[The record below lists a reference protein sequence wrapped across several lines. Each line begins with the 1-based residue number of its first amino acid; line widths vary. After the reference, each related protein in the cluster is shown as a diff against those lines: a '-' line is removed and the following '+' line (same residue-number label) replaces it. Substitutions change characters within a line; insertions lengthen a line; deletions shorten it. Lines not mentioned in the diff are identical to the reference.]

1 MANIKLCGNWTKRNK
16 GLLHYYAPTLEFVLH
31 IIFPKH
37 RNFGSPY
44 LTDSAYPYSHVG
56 LCHLI
61 TKFTIPSY
69 NYLSFGVYEI
79 ELSFSLTRNLSIVFS
94 KKKKSLYISTNANSL
109 LGDLQEL
116 SIDLVVCFSDHLFP
130 YYKTSNFV
138 VPVAVTKAL
147 ITWYRRSFL

>member
-1 MANIKLCGNWTKRNK
+1 M
-16 GLLHYYAPTLEFVLH
+16 LHYYAPTLEFVLH

-94 KKKKSLYISTNANSL
+94 KKKKSLYISTNTNSL
-109 LGDLQEL
+109 LGDEASPHKRRLKCDTKHQSQEADATF
-116 SIDLVVCFSDHLFP
+116 ITSDGSKS
-130 YYKTSNFV
+130 YKPWRTLDTNNDN
-138 VPVAVTKAL
+138 
-147 ITWYRRSFL
+147 Y